1 MKKMLSTLFAIGA
14 LSSFALDNTI
24 EWNGFWDTTG
34 YVNPAP
40 SEMAATSDVPVCLCF
55 SDTAV
60 SDCPA
65 WFETFSPGYLLFLR

>member
-1 MKKMLSTLFAIGA
+1 MKKMLAALFAVGA
-14 LSSFALDNTI
+14 LSLFALDNTI

-65 WFETFSPGYLLFLR
+65 WLETCLPGYLLFLR